1 MAHSDAPPQD
11 GRASLSAQSGNGAI
25 ITPMRRFPPPWIVEE
40 HNDACFIVS
49 DATGRALG
57 YFYFED
63 EPGRRSAAKLLT
75 KDKAAAWRRASPSCR
90 SCCVD

>member
-25 ITPMRRFPPPWIVEE
+25 ITPMRRFPPPWTIEE
-40 HNDACFIVS
+40 NNNACFIVRDS
-49 DATGRALG
+49 IGKALG

-75 KDKAAAWRRASPSCR
+75 KDEARRRA
-90 SCCVD
+90 VTFFKLLELHT